1 MSAITEKKI
10 EERRDDDDI
19 IDEEK
24 AFLPAEQAEH
34 TAYPEKTSPPGL
46 SSRFWFFAALNTVS
60 TVGIVST
67 LECAM
72 YYSTFPNQPTGLCQQ
87 ATIRT

>member
-1 MSAITEKKI
+1 MSATTEKKL

-19 IDEEK
+19 HDEEK
-24 AFLPAEQAEH
+24 AFLPVEQAEH

-46 SSRFWFFAALNTVS
+46 SNRFWFFAALNTVS

-67 LECAM
+67 RG
-72 YYSTFPNQPTGLCQQ
+72 TV
-87 ATIRT
+87 